1 MENKIGSSAVDIPED
16 GISLHAKMPSEDY
29 LQVLVDIFTALADPT
44 RAKIIFALTQHSF
57 CVGDLARLAG
67 VSESAVSHQLRLL
80 KDRRLVSAQ
89 RKGTHIFYAL
99 TQQHL
104 AALVR
109 EAEYAADHMI
119 NRIPDHPYPL
129 P

>member
-1 MENKIGSSAVDIPED
+1 MENKSGPLAANVPSDVLP
-16 GISLHAKMPSEDY
+16 LPVKMPSEEY
-29 LQVLVDIFTALADPT
+29 LQILVDIFTALADPT
-44 RAKIIFALTQHSF
+44 RAKIIFALTQQPF

-80 KDRRLVSAQ
+80 KDCRLVSAQ
-89 RKGTHIFYAL
+89 RKGTRIFYAL
-99 TQQHL
+99 AQQHL
-104 AALVR
+104 AALVH
-109 EAEYAADHMI
+109 EAEYAADHLI